1 MSDKQ
6 RTSMIVASLFGVMF
20 LLTVDYQFL
29 IPLLP
34 TLSREFG
41 VSIENSGWLFSG
53 YALAAATFNLFV
65 GPLTDRFG
73 RVVFLRWGLLS
84 FALIALLTQMAAT
97 FTQLFWLR
105 IFAGVSG
112 GLLSACT
119 SSFIGDFFPYQRR
132 GRAMGM
138 VLSSYFVALI
148 LGVPVAAWVAEAW
161 DWRKVFLLSVLL
173 ALVLLA
179 CCFLVFPR
187 DRSSSQQL
195 SISTYLTVYPRLLV
209 TRLTAAGLAV
219 SFAVSGGTL
228 AFLTFVSG
236 YLDQAFGLGP
246 LEISGVLATVGVA
259 AAVATPFAGW
269 LADRVGKRKIFLWA
283 NTLLV
288 VPILALTGLEWGLPL
303 IMVFFLISLCV
314 GFRQTA
320 LQTLQT
326 ELVDSATRG
335 SFLALRNSFSQV
347 GISVSVFV
355 AGNLYSI
362 SGYQAVTGWAALLT
376 LTGSAILY
384 WAVVEPE
391 ANK

>member
-6 RTSMIVASLFGVMF
+6 RTGMIVASLFGVMF

-65 GPLTDRFG
+65 APLTDRFG

-195 SISTYLTVYPRLLV
+195 SISTYLTVYPRLLM
-209 TRLTAAGLAV
+209 TRQTAGGLAV